1 MIRLVDRI
9 PELRHDL
16 EEVADPE
23 KAFAMAAYMKDRFV
37 FLGVPSPDR
46 KLLARPLINAVKNAA
61 EADLLDLTQVLW
73 DEPEREFQYIAADAL
88 RRGAN
93 QLSAEALPRVSKL
106 ITSNSWWDTVD
117 ALAINTV
124 GPMVTNHP
132 ELAQDM
138 DKWINDDNLWT
149 ARTAI
154 LHQLKYKSNT
164 DPDRLFNYVEQRA
177 SDTEFFIRKA
187 LGWALREYA
196 KTEPDAVQTFV
207 ATNEGALSGL
217 TKREALKHFK

>member
-37 FLGVPSPDR
+37 FLGIPSPER
-46 KLLARPLINAVKNAA
+46 KLLARPLIKAVKNAT
-61 EADLLDLTQVLW
+61 EADLLNLAQALW

-117 ALAINTV
+117 AVAINTV

-138 DKWINDDNLWT
+138 DKWISDDNLWT

-154 LHQLKYKSNT
+154 LHQLKHKSDT
-164 DPDRLFNYVEQRA
+164 DPDRLFDYVQQRA

-196 KTEPDAVQTFV
+196 KTEPHAVLSFV
-207 ATNEGALSGL
+207 TANQDSLSGL